1 MKQTLFLCLLSILF
15 SCKQT
20 EVLIPNSSEA
30 PDLNFSK
37 AQWVNEYQYDGVFT
51 ANRFFTTSLFTAYF
65 TFYGAEAK
73 AFNPDRDL
81 VKIDGGFLMNQNS
94 PGFLGFPF
102 TYYSGIVGKALIDEM
117 PFDADN
123 RFYFKL
129 DNTATANVYKYNPDL
144 GITWKVIDVTIPDTP
159 EMKSKN
165 NLSPK
170 DVPSFLI
177 SKGGIKLF
185 PDTIKLASSYV
196 MPKDA
201 NDLTISFGTIKNTD
215 LIYCQ
220 FSAGQTFNNNPYNAG
235 AFLKYLKGDA
245 TSITITRNE
254 LQKYVYKNLDFAY
267 VTVTALKFYTTQQG
281 ERKFLYKNISLRQTF
296 IKLQ

>member
-1 MKQTLFLCLLSILF
+1 MKLTFFLCLLTIVF
-15 SCKQT
+15 SCKQN
-20 EVLIPNSSEA
+20 EVLIPNSTEA

-51 ANRFFTTSLFTAYF
+51 LNRFYTTSLFTAYF

-73 AFNPDRDL
+73 AFNPDKDL

-94 PGFLGFPF
+94 PGFLGFPL

-129 DNTATANVYKYNPDL
+129 DNTATANIYKYNPDL
-144 GITWKVIDVTIPDTP
+144 GITWRVTDITIPDTP
-159 EMKSKN
+159 QMKSKH
-165 NLSPK
+165 NLYPK

-185 PDTIKLASSYV
+185 PDTIKLASGYTI
-196 MPKDA
+196 PKGT
-201 NDLTISFGTIKNTD
+201 NDLTVNLGLIKNAD
-215 LIYCQ
+215 LIYYQ
-220 FSAGQTFNNNPYNAG
+220 INSNSIYSSNGNSG

-254 LQKYVYKNLDFAY
+254 IEKYVNKNLDIALL
-267 VTVTALKFYTTQQG
+267 TVIALKFYTTQQG
-281 ERKFLYKNISLRQTF
+281 ERKFLFKNISVRQAS
-296 IKLQ
+296 IKLL